1 MNDLLR
7 QQDLETNPTPRVP
20 ICLCLDVSGSMDR
33 IVGGQTRDTGR
44 REFHD
49 GQWWNIVDG
58 GVTALQE
65 LKDGVNL
72 FYDNLLEDD
81 VARYSAEICV
91 VTFGGNAELVID
103 FANLDRQ
110 KDERKAKIDGLKAHG
125 ETPMGEAVNMALDC
139 LEARKQEF
147 KDKGVDYYQPWL
159 VLMTDG
165 EPNGDGAEFNRAVS
179 RTTDLVNNRKLTV
192 FPIGIGDKADM
203 NCLAKFS
210 PKRPPLRLKG
220 MNFKGFFEWL
230 SASVSRTSQSMPG
243 DTVKLPNPADWAIP
257 WTELPS

>member
-49 GQWWNIVDG
+49 GQWWSIVNG

-65 LKDGVNL
+65 LKGGVNL

-81 VARYSAEICV
+81 VARYSAEICI

-110 KDERKAKIDGLKAHG
+110 EDERKAKIDGLKAHG

-165 EPNGDGAEFNRAVS
+165 EPNGDGAEFYRAVS
-179 RTTDLVNNRKLTV
+179 RTTDLVQNRKLTV
-192 FPIGIGDKADM
+192 FPIGIGDAADM

-243 DTVKLPNPADWAIP
+243 DKVKLDLEGVKTWG
-257 WTELPS
+257 EL